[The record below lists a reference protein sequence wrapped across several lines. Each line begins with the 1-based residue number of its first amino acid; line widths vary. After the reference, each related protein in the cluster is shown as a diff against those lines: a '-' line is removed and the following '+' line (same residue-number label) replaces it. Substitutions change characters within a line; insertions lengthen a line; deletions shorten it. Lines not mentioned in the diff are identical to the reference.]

1 MSNYPDERNASVI
14 FIITDAILLF
24 TDFRHSHFAL
34 CVCGDYAMILLSK
47 ECGVYL
53 RFFCFFFMKTF
64 FI

>member
-1 MSNYPDERNASVI
+1 MSNYPDERYASII
-14 FIITDAILLF
+14 FVITDAILLF

-34 CVCGDYAMILLSK
+34 CVCDDYAMILLSK

-53 RFFCFFFMKTF
+53 RFFCFFFHENF